1 MIRWVDLLCVA
12 TRVINGSKPL
22 ANTNDND
29 YHLYCSD
36 RFLSRT
42 HDSPVLRAQPR
53 IIDQGI
59 GCHETP
65 CQARW
70 QPFSPAS
77 QTSDPWLA
85 GAFSLDESCLNELN
99 RSCNA
104 VLAVAAAAVAY
115 WRIKDW
121 AQTLKILTDP
131 SLWLQILMASRPD

>member
-1 MIRWVDLLCVA
+1 MIERVDCSSVSTWV
-12 TRVINGSKPL
+12 IKGSQAL
-22 ANTNDND
+22 ENTNDND

-85 GAFSLDESCLNELN
+85 GAFSSDDIGMDELN
-99 RSCNA
+99 RLRNA
-104 VLAVAAAAVAY
+104 LLAVVAAAIAY
-115 WRIKDW
+115 WLINDW
-121 AQTLKILTDP
+121 A
-131 SLWLQILMASRPD
+131 

>member
-1 MIRWVDLLCVA
+1 MFMVMGIIIIRNDDVIRATAASELVTPLTQMIRGVDLMCVA
-12 TRVINGSKPL
+12 SRVINGSKPL

-70 QPFSPAS
+70 WPFSPAS
-77 QTSDPWLA
+77 
-85 GAFSLDESCLNELN
+85 
-99 RSCNA
+99 
-104 VLAVAAAAVAY
+104 
-115 WRIKDW
+115 
-121 AQTLKILTDP
+121 
-131 SLWLQILMASRPD
+131 